1 MLSGTKASATK
12 ILVPVLA
19 LAAGIALPVAAQQ
32 ARHAPPPAAYN
43 EGVPEPTDQD
53 NLRTV
58 ATNVNAQ
65 RSELFRKKDLAGAG
79 AMYTPDAAYIEL
91 MPRFEVMMGRAQIQ
105 QHFHELM
112 TANTSE
118 IVPTVTT
125 AEMDPDGEIMVGGD
139 YYLLVQGNK
148 KVSGHF
154 FQVLRKD
161 GGTWKIAMHGFA
173 RAQPVTVGE
182 VDAFRGD

>member
-12 ILVPVLA
+12 FLVPVLA
-19 LAAGIALPVAAQQ
+19 LAAGIALPVAAQS
-32 ARHAPPPAAYN
+32 AAAPPPAAYN

-79 AMYTPDAAYIEL
+79 AMYTPDATYIEL
-91 MPRFEVMMGRAQIQ
+91 MPRFEVMMGRAEIQ

-154 FQVLRKD
+154 FQYFGKTE
-161 GGTWKIAMHGFA
+161 GHGRSPCMA
-173 RAQPVTVGE
+173 SPGRS
-182 VDAFRGD
+182 R